1 VYLEKGCK
9 KKSWTITKKIYLN
22 INSLNSFFYSR
33 LNTKLLK
40 EDILE
45 EDFLNIYNY
54 KNINKR
60 EIEDPLFHEEN
71 EKFYYSYLKIFFLKE
86 NFYDTFIKDYYIRFL
101 SYENFILNL
110 KKKVLLKKKNKKL

>member
-1 VYLEKGCK
+1 MD
-9 KKSWTITKKIYLN
+9 
-22 INSLNSFFYSR
+22 SLNSFFFDR

-60 EIEDPLFHEEN
+60 EIEEPFFMKKN
-71 EKFYYSYLKIFFLKE
+71 EKFYYSYFKNFFLKE
-86 NFYDTFIKDYYIRFL
+86 NFYDIFIKNYYIRFL

-110 KKKVLLKKKNKKL
+110 KKKSITKKKNKKVE